1 MKNIKVFLL
10 LFLSNVIYL
19 TLPHCYGQYFIKLD
33 ATTNLFFNKKAEIFR
48 EWPDACLIIEHI
60 NKEKNLF
67 ETILKK
73 LIGFNTH
80 NDREETDCCE
90 ICYFIK
96 MLNDKQLCF
105 SENDKQII
113 LQTLETLTTWFI
125 RNSFYI
131 KDMEEAKKLFLNFN
145 FNQLFIFVN
154 DVQTKKGN
162 CIIL

>member
-1 MKNIKVFLL
+1 
-10 LFLSNVIYL
+10 
-19 TLPHCYGQYFIKLD
+19 
-33 ATTNLFFNKKAEIFR
+33 
-48 EWPDACLIIEHI
+48 
-60 NKEKNLF
+60 
-67 ETILKK
+67 
-73 LIGFNTH
+73 
-80 NDREETDCCE
+80 
-90 ICYFIK
+90 